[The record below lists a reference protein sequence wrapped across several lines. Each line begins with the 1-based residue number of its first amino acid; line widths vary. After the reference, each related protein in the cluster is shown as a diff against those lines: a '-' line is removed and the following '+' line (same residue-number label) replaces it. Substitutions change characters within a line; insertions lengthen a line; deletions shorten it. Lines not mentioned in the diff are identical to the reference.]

1 MKGLARKFEKRVSII
16 GLPSGEFKNQEFS
29 EDHDIAKFLDDRLH
43 INQKDTP
50 NLIILSR
57 SNIRKDPVSPL
68 WTFLKKHSDKDAD
81 LRTRWNFS
89 TTFIVTGGNRIIRL
103 DDVEF
108 DEIESAISE
117 RTQIGKM

>member
-1 MKGLARKFEKRVSII
+1 MKTLSRKFEKRVSIL
-16 GLPSGEFKNQEFS
+16 GLPSNEFKGQEFS
-29 EDHDIAKFLDDRLH
+29 EDKDIAKFLDDRLG

-50 NLIILSR
+50 NIIILSR
-57 SNIRKDPVSPL
+57 SNIRKDPVSPI
-68 WTFLKKHSDKDAD
+68 WSFLKKHSDKEAD

-89 TTFIVTGGNRIIRL
+89 TIFIVTGGNRITRL

-117 RTQIGKM
+117 RTNIGKL

>member
-1 MKGLARKFEKRVSII
+1 MSIL
-16 GLPSGEFKNQEFS
+16 GLPSSEFKGQEFS
-29 EDHDIAKFLDDRLH
+29 EDEDIAKFLDDRLG

-57 SNIRKDPVSPL
+57 SNIRIDPISPI
-68 WTFLKKHSDKDAD
+68 WSFLKKHSNKEAD

-89 TTFIVTGGNRIIRL
+89 TTFIVTGGNCITRL

-108 DEIESAISE
+108 DEIEAAISE